1 MGLLHMITGFE
12 VSEGPRV
19 SRGARG
25 IIALLR
31 AIGLLTLTVAIL
43 LGRPAMAQEPVS
55 LTGTW
60 VGTWWI
66 GKYEEPI
73 ELDLTHTNANLVG
86 HVTIWNY
93 PRLGFS
99 GAAAL
104 PVRAP
109 VAGTVEG
116 DHVQLTWAMPEQGQF
131 RAELTLLTRT
141 TLFGLGGPGQIT
153 TGFELRRSR

>member
-12 VSEGPRV
+12 VLEVPRV

-31 AIGLLTLTVAIL
+31 AIGLLTLTAAML

-73 ELDLTHTNANLVG
+73 ELDLTHTNGNLVG
-86 HVTIWNY
+86 RVTIWNY

-109 VAGTVEG
+109 VEGTVEG
-116 DHVQLTWAMPEQGQF
+116 DRVQLTWAMPEHGQF
-131 RAELTLLTRT
+131 RAQLTLLTRT

-153 TGFELRRSR
+153 TGFELSRSR